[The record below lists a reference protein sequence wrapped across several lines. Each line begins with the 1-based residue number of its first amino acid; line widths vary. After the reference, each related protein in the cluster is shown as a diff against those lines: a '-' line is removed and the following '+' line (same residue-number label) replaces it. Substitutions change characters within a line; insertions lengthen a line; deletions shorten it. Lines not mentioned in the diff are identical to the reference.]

1 MAPGVSQQKNKILI
15 GHTALGCRMLTK
27 TPKPG
32 GSYKCSA
39 RVLTYSKTRQS
50 PSFHYSGD
58 CLRWAGAIGF
68 LILLGK
74 DLRFIFNALYLYII
88 MYMNLRAL
96 WLLSVL
102 RNYATI

>member
-1 MAPGVSQQKNKILI
+1 MMGL
-15 GHTALGCRMLTK
+15 TALRFYRPM
-27 TPKPG
+27 TPCCFCGSMGLLLEDPRSGPG
-32 GSYKCSA
+32 DDGDG
-39 RVLTYSKTRQS
+39 
-50 PSFHYSGD
+50 GD

-74 DLRFIFNALYLYII
+74 DLLFIFNALYLYII
-88 MYMNLRAL
+88 MYINLRAL

>member
-1 MAPGVSQQKNKILI
+1 MLSCGSMGFCFGEIPGQAGDD
-15 GHTALGCRMLTK
+15 GHG
-27 TPKPG
+27 
-32 GSYKCSA
+32 
-39 RVLTYSKTRQS
+39 
-50 PSFHYSGD
+50 GD

-88 MYMNLRAL
+88 MYINLRAL

>member
-1 MAPGVSQQKNKILI
+1 MLFLWQHGALLWEIPGRA
-15 GHTALGCRMLTK
+15 GDDGDGR
-27 TPKPG
+27 
-32 GSYKCSA
+32 
-39 RVLTYSKTRQS
+39 
-50 PSFHYSGD
+50 D

-88 MYMNLRAL
+88 MYINLRAL

>member
-1 MAPGVSQQKNKILI
+1 MII
-15 GHTALGCRMLTK
+15 GQEEGD
-27 TPKPG
+27 G
-32 GSYKCSA
+32 
-39 RVLTYSKTRQS
+39 
-50 PSFHYSGD
+50 GD
-58 CLRWAGAIGF
+58 CLRRAGAIGF

-88 MYMNLRAL
+88 MYINLRAL

>member
-1 MAPGVSQQKNKILI
+1 MLDDKRKAPCCLMAAWGFALEDPRSGPGVD
-15 GHTALGCRMLTK
+15 GDD
-27 TPKPG
+27 
-32 GSYKCSA
+32 
-39 RVLTYSKTRQS
+39 
-50 PSFHYSGD
+50 GD
-58 CLRWAGAIGF
+58 CLRWSGAIGF

-88 MYMNLRAL
+88 MYINLRAL

>member
-1 MAPGVSQQKNKILI
+1 MSLPALQTNDPMSFLWQNGVCCQEIPG
-15 GHTALGCRMLTK
+15 
-27 TPKPG
+27 
-32 GSYKCSA
+32 
-39 RVLTYSKTRQS
+39 RVGDDGDG
-50 PSFHYSGD
+50 GD

-88 MYMNLRAL
+88 MYINLRAL

>member
-1 MAPGVSQQKNKILI
+1 
-15 GHTALGCRMLTK
+15 MLSDGSMGFCFGRS
-27 TPKPG
+27 PVKPG
-32 GSYKCSA
+32 MTVGG
-39 RVLTYSKTRQS
+39 
-50 PSFHYSGD
+50 GD
-58 CLRWAGAIGF
+58 CLRWSGAIGF

-88 MYMNLRAL
+88 MYINLRAL

>member
-1 MAPGVSQQKNKILI
+1 MMTREKILSI
-15 GHTALGCRMLTK
+15 EEYCAEHKISHKKRLEELGIPFWNFYKAKHKYRMLT
-27 TPKPG
+27 
-32 GSYKCSA
+32 
-39 RVLTYSKTRQS
+39 
-50 PSFHYSGD
+50 
-58 CLRWAGAIGF
+58 RWAAAIGF

-88 MYMNLRAL
+88 MYINIRAL

>member
-1 MAPGVSQQKNKILI
+1 MAAWGFAMVGMPDQV
-15 GHTALGCRMLTK
+15 GHDGRAGDD
-27 TPKPG
+27 G
-32 GSYKCSA
+32 DG
-39 RVLTYSKTRQS
+39 
-50 PSFHYSGD
+50 GD
-58 CLRWAGAIGF
+58 CLRWARAIGF

-88 MYMNLRAL
+88 MYINLRAL